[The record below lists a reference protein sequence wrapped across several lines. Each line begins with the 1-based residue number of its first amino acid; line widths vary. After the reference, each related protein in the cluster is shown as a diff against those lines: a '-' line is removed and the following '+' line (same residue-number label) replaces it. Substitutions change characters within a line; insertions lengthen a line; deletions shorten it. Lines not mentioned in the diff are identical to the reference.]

1 MSLGGSTGSRIWGG
15 SCPTTAA
22 PGHSCSPVVA
32 FGFPGQMSPPREH
45 LQVAGW
51 WHMVNGTVHGTWQ
64 KPHGTQCMAH
74 GAWHTLDGTRRTA
87 RGTRCHTAHGVRQL
101 ARREQHV
108 GLGTASLRALRSTWQ
123 QHGTR
128 HRAHGTEHT
137 PSSTHHGAHGT
148 ARMAQHTAH
157 GTGLMAHSTW
167 HMVHGT
173 RLTARGRGIELGR
186 GRSTALSL
194 PPLPWIFRPAAQRG
208 GSPVAGRLRHNF
220 KAVAAPK
227 HSSYKA
233 LLLLSPAGGFQ
244 VTNPC

>member
-1 MSLGGSTGSRIWGG
+1 
-15 SCPTTAA
+15 
-22 PGHSCSPVVA
+22 
-32 FGFPGQMSPPREH
+32 MSPPH
-45 LQVAGW
+45 QQLQVAGW
-51 WHMVNGTVHGTWQ
+51 WHTAHGER
-64 KPHGTQCMAH
+64 H
-74 GAWHTLDGTRRTA
+74 GAWHMAKDPWHTVHGARCMAHVGWHTA
-87 RGTRCHTAHGVRQL
+87 RGTRCHIAHGVRQL

-108 GLGTASLRALRSTWQ
+108 GLGTASLRALCSTWQ

-128 HRAHGTEHT
+128 HT
-137 PSSTHHGAHGT
+137 PSNIHHGAHGT
-148 ARMAQHTAH
+148 ARSTHGTAH
-157 GTGLMAHSTW
+157 GPWHRAHSSRHMARGSWHIAHGTW
-167 HMVHGT
+167 HGAHGA
-173 RLTARGRGIELGR
+173 RLTARGRGTVLGR

-194 PPLPWIFRPAAQRG
+194 PPLPWIFRLLRPAAQRG